1 MSLTLLV
8 LVQWLHIVTGIAWF
22 GGYIFIDIAL
32 WPALLRQPPA
42 AAQATFNAMAP
53 YISRLMAVSGTLVV
67 LLGIIRG
74 TVLGPIKSLDYLF
87 TTPYGITWLVAL
99 LLAVIL
105 TIWGASHERVLG
117 PIWEGARVRPG
128 VASRL
133 RASAAFEL
141 TCFGAVLACM
151 VLMGLGL

>member
-1 MSLTLLV
+1 VSLALLV

-22 GGYIFIDIAL
+22 GGYIFIDFVL

-53 YISRLMAVSGTLVV
+53 YISRLMAVSGALVV
-67 LLGIIRG
+67 LLGVIRG

-99 LLAVIL
+99 LLAVVL
-105 TIWGASHERVLG
+105 TSWGASHEHVLG
-117 PIWEGARVRPG
+117 SIWESERVRPG
-128 VASRL
+128 AAGRL

-141 TCFGAVLACM
+141 ACFGALLACM
-151 VLMGLGL
+151 VLMGAGL